1 MMFKKACG
9 KNIRLQDETYGS
21 LLKAMSQVGRIDEAI
36 NMYQTMLK
44 RGIKVKDSCYC
55 AFANVLC
62 KEDQSGD
69 GYGLLVNIMKQ
80 GHHPCPS
87 QLSKYIASLCR
98 RKKWKKA
105 EELLNLMLKK
115 GLLPDS
121 VPCCLLMEYYCFN
134 REMDKV
140 VALHYEMV
148 KVEGSLDVTTYNTIL
163 EGLWREKKAEEAVG
177 VFDYMTGLNLVNS
190 ASFTIMICEL
200 CRMKE
205 MRKAMKIHDEMLKM
219 GFKPDKSSGGLE
231 SELVADLLTLQ
242 AESKSG
248 VIHLDDRTVS
258 KFLTSPRTPRPY
270 SFLIFFDAANFHDKP
285 ELRLR
290 ELRREFEIV
299 ASSFITNH
307 NSSNTKL
314 FFGDIEFR
322 ESQSSFQL
330 FGVNSLPHV
339 RLVGPTAKSLKDDS
353 DVMDQGD
360 FSRLAESMAEFVQ
373 YRTKLTVGP
382 IHRPP
387 ALSKMQLGLITA
399 LLLLCLPLV
408 AKRIFAGE
416 TLLHDPK
423 IWLSG
428 AFFVYFFSVSG
439 AMHNIIRKMPMFLVD
454 RNNPNKLVFF
464 YQGSGMQLGAE
475 GFAVGFLYTVV
486 GLLLAFVT
494 HVLVYVKD
502 ATAKRLAMLFTLLVS
517 FWAVKKVILLD
528 NWKTGYG
535 IHGFWPSSWN

>member
-1 MMFKKACG
+1 MADHFFTFS
-9 KNIRLQDETYGS
+9 IITLS
-21 LLKAMSQVGRIDEAI
+21 L
-36 NMYQTMLK
+36 
-44 RGIKVKDSCYC
+44 
-55 AFANVLC
+55 F
-62 KEDQSGD
+62 
-69 GYGLLVNIMKQ
+69 
-80 GHHPCPS
+80 
-87 QLSKYIASLCR
+87 
-98 RKKWKKA
+98 
-105 EELLNLMLKK
+105 
-115 GLLPDS
+115 
-121 VPCCLLMEYYCFN
+121 
-134 REMDKV
+134 V
-140 VALHYEMV
+140 VA
-148 KVEGSLDVTTYNTIL
+148 
-163 EGLWREKKAEEAVG
+163 
-177 VFDYMTGLNLVNS
+177 
-190 ASFTIMICEL
+190 
-200 CRMKE
+200 
-205 MRKAMKIHDEMLKM
+205 
-219 GFKPDKSSGGLE
+219 SSGGLE

-428 AFFVYFFSVSG
+428 AVFVYFFSVSG

-454 RNNPNKLVFF
+454 RNDPNKLVFF